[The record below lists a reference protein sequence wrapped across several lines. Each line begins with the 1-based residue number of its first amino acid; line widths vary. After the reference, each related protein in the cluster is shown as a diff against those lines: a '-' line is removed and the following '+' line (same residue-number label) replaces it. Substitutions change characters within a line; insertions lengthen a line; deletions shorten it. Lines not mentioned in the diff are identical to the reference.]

1 MTDTHGNT
9 PSRQRHLGRKGRNAL
24 IVLLSAF
31 IPLSIDLYLPALPRM
46 AEHLNAPMNLVNL
59 TLIAFFGFYAAGTL
73 FWGPLSDKYGRK
85 PILLAGLAIY
95 VAASVFCAL
104 STTVHQLIASR
115 VVQAL
120 GGGSAV
126 AVATAMIKDVYSGR
140 RRESILALVQ
150 AMVIIAPIVAPVL
163 GALILR
169 YTSWHGVFWALAGV
183 GALALALSLGLE
195 ETLAERYPGGILQT
209 LGRLGVVLRNPGFAW
224 PLAVFSLIPM
234 PFMAYI
240 ASSSY
245 IYIDRFGLGEQEF
258 SYFFAFNSAGA
269 MAGPLLYIPLSR
281 LFRRRTIINFCLGA
295 VVAAGA
301 FISLWGGR
309 SPWLFALCLLPAT
322 MTISGLRPPATN
334 LMLDQQQGDT
344 GSVASLISCCG
355 LLLGSLGM
363 YLISLQWTDLIL
375 ALGVMHLVVGSLCA
389 LSWLWLD
396 RKDLVKPVS
405 EPAGTRTG

>member
-1 MTDTHGNT
+1 MAPFNRDAPG
-9 PSRQRHLGRKGRNAL
+9 PRHLGSKGRNAL

-46 AEHLNAPMNLVNL
+46 AEYLGSSMNLVNL
-59 TLIAFFGFYAAGTL
+59 TLIAFFVFYALGIL

-85 PILLAGLAIY
+85 PVLLAGLAIY
-95 VAASVFCAL
+95 LAASIMCAL
-104 STTVHQLIASR
+104 SADVYQLIGSR

-140 RRESILALVQ
+140 RRESMLAMVQ

-169 YTSWHGVFWALAGV
+169 YTSWHGIFWALAGV
-183 GALALALSLGLE
+183 GALALCLSLGLE
-195 ETLAERYPGGILQT
+195 ETLADRYQGGILQT
-209 LGRLGVVLRNPGFAW
+209 LGRLGVVLKNPGFSW
-224 PLAVFSLIPM
+224 LLAVFSLVPL

-258 SYFFAFNSAGA
+258 SFFFAFNSASA

-281 LFRRRTIINFCLGA
+281 FFERRTIINFCL
-295 VVAAGA
+295 AAEAAGGA
-301 FISLWGGR
+301 FICLWGAH
-309 SPWLFALCLLPAT
+309 SPWMFALCLMPAT
-322 MTISGLRPPATN
+322 MAISGLRPPATN
-334 LMLDQQQGDT
+334 LMLEQQQGDT
-344 GSVASLISCCG
+344 GSVSSLISCSG
-355 LLLGSLGM
+355 LLMGSLGM
-363 YLISLQWTDLIL
+363 LIISFKWPDLIL
-375 ALGVMHLVVGSLCA
+375 ALGIMHLAVGMVCTL
-389 LSWLWLD
+389 LWLRLG
-396 RKDLVKPVS
+396 RKALVKPVS
-405 EPAGTRTG
+405 EAAGTGT